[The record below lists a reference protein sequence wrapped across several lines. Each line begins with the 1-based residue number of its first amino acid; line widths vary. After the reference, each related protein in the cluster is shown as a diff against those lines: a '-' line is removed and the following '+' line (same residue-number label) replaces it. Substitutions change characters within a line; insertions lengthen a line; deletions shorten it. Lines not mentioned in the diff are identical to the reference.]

1 MHTHIIAPL
10 GGDPEDVHNALNAF
24 SADEFQF

>member
-1 MHTHIIAPL
+1 MHSLIAPL
-10 GGDPEDVHNALNAF
+10 GGDPEDVHNTLNAF